1 MIGYAAARDL
11 ARSLDLHPPLD
22 LAPVLATLGLETV
35 DWRFRG
41 RLREVVMERVI
52 GVDMRLPEPWV
63 RWLTAHGVG
72 HHLLHTGTSFY
83 LGSWQWVNRVKA
95 ERQAGGVRRRSS
107 YAVFTR
113 TVDPEPR
120 TGGPAD
126 GDTRVQGGVG
136 FGKPSPGR
144 ALDPRAR
151 PQQLKGAGAA
161 KPTPEC

>member
-35 DWRFRG
+35 DWRFQG

-72 HHLLHTGTSFY
+72 RHLLHTGTSFY

-95 ERQAGGVRRRSS
+95 ERQAEEFAAGLLMPSS
-107 YAVFTR
+107 
-113 TVDPEPR
+113 
-120 TGGPAD
+120 PAQL
-126 GDTRVQGGVG
+126 TLSPARV
-136 FGKPSPGR
+136 
-144 ALDPRAR
+144 AR
-151 PQQLKGAGAA
+151 QMGI
-161 KPTPEC
+161 PECKAAWALASLRQVAPWTHERGPSS